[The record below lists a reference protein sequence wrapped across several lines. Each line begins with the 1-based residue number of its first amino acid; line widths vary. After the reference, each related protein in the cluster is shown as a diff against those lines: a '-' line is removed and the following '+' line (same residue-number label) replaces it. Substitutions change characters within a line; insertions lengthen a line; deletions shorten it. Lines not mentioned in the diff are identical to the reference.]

1 MIHVN
6 IFHYVTTPDGRL
18 VVGDSSSI
26 NEVFEVLV
34 FKKPVSDVIWKS
46 SGKLWF
52 LDNLM
57 SSHSASFCRNVVG
70 NKNFLRACS
79 YYMFLVSGMAW
90 QAEGILSF
98 VYLKVLARLQ
108 RQNQSGEKSS
118 DQARKQFLLL

>member
-1 MIHVN
+1 M
-6 IFHYVTTPDGRL
+6 TTPDGIFDA
-18 VVGDSSSI
+18 GHSSSI

-34 FKKPVSDVIWKS
+34 FKTPVSDVIWKS

-57 SSHSASFCRNVVG
+57 SSQSASFCRNVVG
-70 NKNFLRACS
+70 NKNFFRACS
-79 YYMFLVSGMAW
+79 YYIILVSGMAW
-90 QAEGILSF
+90 LAEGILSF